1 MHSGVVGLWTCIYG
15 YLCMLFPC
23 PIIIRQLLFGQKA
36 TGSWTNAPVLLNWKG
51 GVFHCPRRVKPMG
64 MGQNMGL
71 TQDKQLK
78 SALWR
83 VNIGPQT
90 DAIKL
95 SPAVRS
101 STHGMRAAQDP
112 SDLVGNFQRSP
123 RQNDDG
129 TCYTNH
135 LLAVSFSLTFKL
147 YLWWW
152 TPSCRFSLTRL
163 TAPTAKGLCLKFLN
177 HSLISGLT
185 ELDCALVGS

>member
-95 SPAVRS
+95 HRCAKQHAWNESCAGSKWFGWKLPTIS
-101 STHGMRAAQDP
+101 AAE
-112 SDLVGNFQRSP
+112 
-123 RQNDDG
+123 
-129 TCYTNH
+129 
-135 LLAVSFSLTFKL
+135 
-147 YLWWW
+147 WWW
-152 TPSCRFSLTRL
+152 DMLHKSF
-163 TAPTAKGLCLKFLN
+163 
-177 HSLISGLT
+177 
-185 ELDCALVGS
+185 VGRVIFFNVQTLFVMVNPKLPIFFD